1 MITIQTLDQA
11 GKTIHSPCVVTLG
24 NFDGIHLGHQALLD
38 RVLQVS
44 KQTGLSSCVVTYD
57 PNPAIV
63 LGKNPEMKSLMTFS
77 DKEEWIRRQG
87 IDYLVVLPFNKE
99 LAEMSAETFL
109 EDILLKQLKAK
120 NIIIGFN
127 HCFGKGRRGN
137 YELLKE
143 YSDKLKYS
151 VEKVDPVFLEEI
163 KLSSSYVRTLVSEG
177 NVKEAARCLNRS
189 YSVSGTVVGGH
200 KRGRQI
206 GFPTANVQFNPD
218 ILIPGIGVYAGFTT
232 VEGTAYP
239 SMINIGR
246 NPTFGENAVTLE
258 SNIFDFQKEIYDQT
272 VRVTFTERIRDEVKF
287 SGVESLIAQLKQ
299 DEISARKILES
310 EKTNFKV

>member
-63 LGKNPEMKSLMTFS
+63 LGKNPEMKSLMTFA